1 MKTIKSFTC
10 VAVYIPI
17 EDSLEVRIIG
27 AYQYLESSNGIPVR
41 RVGIY
46 SIFLEHS
53 YIMSTHL
60 HQYYDWRM
68 RR

>member
-10 VAVYIPI
+10 VQVYIPI

-27 AYQYLESSNGIPVR
+27 AYQYLVSKNGIPVK

-53 YIMSTHL
+53 YIISTHL
-60 HQYYDWRM
+60 HQYYAWRL
-68 RR
+68 RQ

>member
-1 MKTIKSFTC
+1 MKTIKSFMC
-10 VAVYIPI
+10 VEVYIPI
-17 EDSLEVRIIG
+17 ENSLEIRTVR
-27 AYQYLESSNGIPVR
+27 AYQYLVSKNGIPVK

-53 YIMSTHL
+53 YIISTHL
-60 HQYYDWRM
+60 HQYCAWRL